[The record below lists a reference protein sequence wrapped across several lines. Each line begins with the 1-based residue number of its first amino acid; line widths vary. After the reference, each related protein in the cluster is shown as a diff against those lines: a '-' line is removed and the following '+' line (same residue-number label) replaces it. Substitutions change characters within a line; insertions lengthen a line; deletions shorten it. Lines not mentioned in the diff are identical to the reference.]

1 MAKRTT
7 VAIPT
12 SITPDVEAV
21 AKALGMNSNKFAVS
35 CIEGCLLAINAD
47 TSPTVPIVLHAR
59 RVLRKDSAA
68 ADRLFVEMLEK
79 TFPNLPKNTSRFREL
94 LVEEANKIE
103 GQLTQERLKAAHS
116 IAMAR
121 WKAEAKP

>member
-12 SITPDVEAV
+12 SITPEVEAV

-68 ADRLFVEMLEK
+68 ADRLLVELLEK
-79 TFPNLPKNTSRFREL
+79 TFPNLPKNTERFREL
-94 LVEEANKIE
+94 LVEETNKIE
-103 GQLTQERLKAAHS
+103 GQLTKDKLQSAHS
-116 IAMAR
+116 LAMAR
-121 WKAEAKP
+121 WKGEGKA